1 VPVRSHPLAAKNS
14 RKRIEVPA
22 RLALPKSVRLVA
34 RGGYIRRPVRGFMRV
49 SAMAII
55 EEYNAIAKRLRELR
69 AVSPKGVDEITNLER
84 WRDLARQTAQEYVEN
99 RRRA

>member
-1 VPVRSHPLAAKNS
+1 
-14 RKRIEVPA
+14 
-22 RLALPKSVRLVA
+22 
-34 RGGYIRRPVRGFMRV
+34 
-49 SAMAII
+49 MAII